1 MRTANVEIL
10 SDASNA
16 SVIRHPDRKF
26 PGVLVQGDTLYSL
39 CVAADEACAAA
50 QGRLDTESYAEL
62 NELRNRLRALLSHY
76 KVVLAEH
83 GSGLPFVE

>member
-1 MRTANVEIL
+1 VRTAKVEIL
-10 SDASNA
+10 SDATNA
-16 SVIRHPDRKF
+16 AVIRHPDRNF

-50 QGRLDTESYAEL
+50 KGHLDADSYAEL
-62 NELRNRLRALLSHY
+62 NELRNRLRALLTHY

-83 GSGLPFVE
+83 GTKLPFVE